1 MTAGNDDEVPEGPD
15 ENPAQPLYRDKRT
28 ARFANGERVREF
40 QAFEEQAKKRL
51 LILNAAVSRQG
62 LMLLPSNRFE
72 ALGGDRKGQFSIRI
86 NQQWRICFEWPEQS
100 PRSLSD
106 LRILLFNRRSQVTKI
121 GYCSQ
126 SNGSKVPLISL
137 NS

>member
-1 MTAGNDDEVPEGPD
+1 MQNNECPSDLSRYALPMPDDTALLLERHFDTAFAAPD
-15 ENPAQPLYRDKRT
+15 GIQKL
-28 ARFANGERVREF
+28 RE
-40 QAFEEQAKKRL
+40 
-51 LILNAAVSRQG
+51 LILTLAMQG
-62 LMLLPSNRFE
+62 QLVPQDPNDQP
-72 ALGGDRKGQFSIRI
+72 A
-86 NQQWRICFEWPEQS
+86 
-100 PRSLSD
+100 RSLSD